1 MDGVSR
7 IDRSNVDAAAVTL
20 AAAFAD
26 DPIFLWLNR
35 GKPIVDRA
43 ARGGFEVVLEGELRK
58 PHPELFVAGEAGSV
72 AIWHGIDEWK
82 GSTVESIRSLP
93 AFTRVFGLG
102 LPRVLRTL
110 ATLERVHPREP
121 HYHLAYVGT
130 HPDRQGR
137 GLGTAVLEP
146 MLDRCDTEGVAA
158 YLENSKPRNEAFYAR
173 HGFVATGPIPLPDG
187 APPMMAMWRE
197 PRSH

>member
-1 MDGVSR
+1 M
-7 IDRSNVDAAAVTL
+7 
-20 AAAFAD
+20 
-26 DPIFLWLNR
+26 
-35 GKPIVDRA
+35 
-43 ARGGFEVVLEGELRK
+43 
-58 PHPELFVAGEAGSV
+58 
-72 AIWHGIDEWK
+72 
-82 GSTVESIRSLP
+82 
-93 AFTRVFGLG
+93 
-102 LPRVLRTL
+102 LRTL
-110 ATLERVHPREP
+110 ATLERVHPRQP

-197 PRSH
+197 PRTH

>member
-7 IDRSNVDAAAVTL
+7 IERSNVDAAAATL

-137 GLGTAVLEP
+137 GLGTAVLAP

-197 PRSH
+197 PRTH